1 VAATFRAGSS
11 SSLAIGRALVLEPKL
26 LILDEPTEGIQ
37 PNIVHD
43 IGDIVLKLNKEEG
56 LTVLLVEQKL
66 PFARR
71 VASEFCILDKGRR
84 VAAGSIGELTDQVVR
99 AHLSV

>member
-1 VAATFRAGSS
+1 MKS
-11 SSLAIGRALVLEPKL
+11 
-26 LILDEPTEGIQ
+26 
-37 PNIVHD
+37 VHE

-71 VASEFCILDKGRR
+71 IASEFCILDKGRG
-84 VAAGSIGELTDQVVR
+84 VATGEISELTDQVVR

>member
-1 VAATFRAGSS
+1 MTRVHAGDGRLLAEYAIERVEN
-11 SSLAIGRALVLEPKL
+11 SLEQVDDSNGE
-26 LILDEPTEGIQ
+26 
-37 PNIVHD
+37 
-43 IGDIVLKLNKEEG
+43 IGDIVLKLNQEEG
-56 LTVLLVEQKL
+56 LTILLVEQKL